1 VSRSAFTV
9 SGHLQTMV
17 PLSAAGTGLGHVPFE
32 GLVLGLGETAG
43 GMLRTGCGSV
53 LGCADV
59 GSVLLLGSMED

>member
-1 VSRSAFTV
+1 
-9 SGHLQTMV
+9 MV